1 MVAMDDPNVPDPTQ
15 VSPAP
20 PAPASPAADAA
31 TGAAP
36 PPPQRPTPQPVPP
49 TPPPAPSWDAPRR
62 TNEGRWVGMFF
73 GLILLAVGLWYFAER
88 TLGLEM
94 PDLDAGQLWPLILI
108 GLGAVILYSG
118 LRRDRR

>member
-1 MVAMDDPNVPDPTQ
+1 MVAMDDPNTSDPTQ
-15 VSPAP
+15 VSQTP
-20 PAPASPAADAA
+20 D
-31 TGAAP
+31 AAP
-36 PPPQRPTPQPVPP
+36 PPTPPQAQPIAPPAAPQPSTPI
-49 TPPPAPSWDAPRR
+49 PPPAPSWDAPRR

-73 GLILLAVGLWYFAER
+73 GLVLLAVGLWYFAER
-88 TLGLEM
+88 TLGLDM